1 MHKLSERGIGLLLAA
16 VAFAQSP
23 EASLSGTV
31 QDEQL
36 GAVAGALVVL
46 EDPKSAFKRET
57 RTDSAGG
64 YVLSSVPPGS
74 YRLRVSAPGF
84 AVAEIPQ
91 LVLNTGDRR
100 SLTLTLK
107 LGQRA
112 DSVTVAE
119 RESGVIETATV
130 ATVVDQVFV
139 QNLPMN
145 GRTFQNLI
153 ALTPGVTQ
161 TQATARNPGQFSVNG
176 QRTSS
181 NYLTIDGVSA
191 NFGLPAAPALAGSY
205 DGTLPALTA
214 NGGTNS
220 LISVDAM
227 QEFQVQTS
235 TFAPEFGRTPGGQIS
250 IVTRSGTNDLR
261 GSLSNF
267 FRNDVLDANDW
278 FANRDGLPKPPVR
291 QNNFGGVLGGPVVL
305 PRWYNG
311 KDRTFFFVAYEGLRL
326 RQPQFATDAY
336 PTLAARAQASPQN
349 RPLVEAY
356 PVPNQGDLG
365 GGLGRFAA
373 TYSNPYTVNT
383 TSIRLD
389 HRLTER
395 ITLWG
400 RFVEAPSEVRFR
412 GSVQSYD
419 LSLNSINSNRSDSRT
434 VTLGSTQAFSPAAIN
449 ETRFNWSRNRGGF
462 DSGMDD
468 LGGARPFTAAQ
479 LFPAF
484 ANPASGSVGILPQG
498 LRGFA
503 IGAQAVNSQSQW
515 NFTDSFTLLR
525 GRHQIKFG
533 GDYRLLRPNI
543 EAPLYQQYGVFVGLQ
558 GPLGLLNGRT
568 ATTIVSA
575 FENLRAAIHNLSFYA
590 QDSFRPSARLTV
602 TFGVRWEWNPP
613 LAGSNLPL
621 YTATTDDPRT
631 ARLSGPGAALFPT
644 QRDAFA
650 PRLGVSY
657 QLGRTAGFETTL
669 RGGIG
674 LFYDLP
680 LGGLQALSSNPPY
693 RRTRRLA
700 GTLFPL
706 PEAQAAPLPLST
718 DPPYDDVAVYAR
730 GFRLPRTTQYN
741 FTIDQGLGGGRI
753 LTTSY
758 IGAHGRRLQRRDSL
772 AGTPGSLFRGFSIL
786 HSDAESDFHSFQTQ
800 FRQALRR
807 GVQVMVSYAWAHSID
822 TASDNVAFNAPEPD
836 GPRANR
842 ASSDFDV
849 RQVLNGALSWDLPGR
864 RTGGPLAL
872 LLRDWGVDSLFR
884 VQTGFPVDVFSR
896 AVING
901 ATFAFRPDRVAGAP
915 LYLEGPQYAGGRA
928 INRAAFAIPP
938 NQTRNGTLG
947 RNAARGFPLRQID
960 FTARRTFVFGERC
973 RLQFRAEFFNLLN
986 RPNFASPEPFLLSP
1000 LFGQS
1005 TQMFGRGLG
1014 QGGVNGGL
1022 NPLYAVG
1029 GPRSTQLAL
1038 RLTF

>member
-1 MHKLSERGIGLLLAA
+1 MRSLYRLSFLLPLLAL
-16 VAFAQSP
+16 AQSP
-23 EASLSGTV
+23 EASLSGNV

-36 GAVAGALVVL
+36 AAVSGAAVLL
-46 EDPKSAFKRET
+46 EDPASGFKRQT
-57 RTDSAGG
+57 QTDSAGA
-64 YVLSSVPPGS
+64 YVLSSLPPGV
-74 YRLRVSAPGF
+74 YRLRVAKAGF
-84 AVAEIPQ
+84 AATEIQQ
-91 LVLNTGDRR
+91 LILNTGDRR
-100 SLTLTLK
+100 SLGVTLK
-107 LGQRA
+107 VGPRTDA
-112 DSVTVAE
+112 VTVE
-119 RESGVIETATV
+119 DRITGVTETATV

-235 TFAPEFGRTPGGQIS
+235 SFAPEFGRTPGGQIS
-250 IVTRSGTNDLR
+250 IVTRSGTNDLH
-261 GSLSNF
+261 GSASNF

-278 FANRDGLPKPPVR
+278 FANRDRLAKPPIR
-291 QNNFGGVLGGPVVL
+291 QNNFGGVLGGPVLL
-305 PRWYNG
+305 PKLYNG

-336 PTLAARAQASPQN
+336 PTLAARAQASPAN
-349 RPLVEAY
+349 RPLVDAY

-373 TYSNPYTVNT
+373 TYSNPYTLNS
-383 TSIRLD
+383 TSVRLD
-389 HRLTER
+389 HRLTNR
-395 ITLWG
+395 VTLWG
-400 RFVEAPSEVRFR
+400 RFVEAPSEVGYR
-412 GSVQSYD
+412 GAVQSYD
-419 LSLNSINSNRSDSRT
+419 LSLNSISTNVSDSRA
-434 VTLGSTQAFSPAAIN
+434 VTLGSTQTFSAQTIN
-449 ETRFNWSRNRGGF
+449 EVRFNWSRNRGVF
-462 DSGMDD
+462 NSTMDD
-468 LGGARPFTAAQ
+468 LGGAKPFTAAT
-479 LFPAF
+479 LFPSF

-503 IGAQAVNSQSQW
+503 IGAQAANSQSQW
-515 NFTDSFTLLR
+515 NVTDNFTLVR
-525 GRHQIKFG
+525 GRHQFKFG

-558 GPLGLLNGRT
+558 GPVGILNGRT

-575 FENLRAAIHNLSFYA
+575 FENIQASLHNLSLYA
-590 QDSFRPSARLTV
+590 QDSFRPSSRLTL
-602 TFGVRWEWNPP
+602 TFGVRWEFNPP
-613 LAGSNLPL
+613 LSGSNRPL

-631 ARLSGPGAALFPT
+631 ARLSEPGADLFPV
-644 QRDAFA
+644 QRNAFA
-650 PRLGVSY
+650 PRFGVSY
-657 QLGRTAGFETTL
+657 QLRQTRGFETTL
-669 RGGIG
+669 RGGVG

-680 LGGLQALSSNPPY
+680 LGGLQALTSNPPY
-693 RRTRRLA
+693 RRTRRLG
-700 GTLFPL
+700 GTVFPL
-706 PEAQAAPLPLST
+706 PEAQAAPLPIST
-718 DPPYDDVAVYAR
+718 TPPYDDVAVYAR
-730 GFRLPRTTQYN
+730 GFRLARTLQHN

-758 IGAHGRRLQRRDSL
+758 VGANGRRLQRRDSL
-772 AGTPGSLFRGFSIL
+772 AGTPGALFRGFSVL
-786 HSDAESDFHSFQTQ
+786 RSDAESDYHSFQTQ
-800 FRQALRR
+800 FRQSLRR
-807 GVQVMVSYAWAHSID
+807 GVQVMASYVWAHSID
-822 TASDNVAFNAPEPD
+822 TSSDNVAFNPPEPD

-849 RQVLNGALSWDLPGR
+849 RHVLSGAFSWDLPGKSLR
-864 RTGGPLAL
+864 GSGMF
-872 LLRDWGVDSLFR
+872 LLRDWGLDSLFR
-884 VQTGFPVDVFSR
+884 AQTAFPVDVFSR

-901 ATFAFRPDRVAGAP
+901 ATFNFRPDRVAGAP
-915 LYLEGPQYAGGRA
+915 LYLEGPQYPGGRA
-928 INRAAFAIPP
+928 LNRAAFSIPSG
-938 NQTRNGTLG
+938 QTRNGTLG
-947 RNAARGFPLRQID
+947 RNAARAFPLRQID
-960 FTARRTFVFGERC
+960 FTVRRTFTFGERWK
-973 RLQFRAEFFNLLN
+973 LQFRAEFFNLLN
-986 RPNFASPEPFLLSP
+986 HPNFGSPDPFLLNP

-1014 QGGVNGGL
+1014 LGGVNGGL

-1038 RLTF
+1038 RLVF